1 MRVVVVV
8 VRNLAVS
15 VVTEGG
21 VGVLEIRGVRR
32 VRGGE
37 GVARRNCLF
46 HVELSIFASRHDFY
60 ILDLGLTTFWFF
72 FLSFF
77 SEFQTRREQRES
89 KNPNSIGFR
98 NGDWDENLEESKT

>member
-1 MRVVVVV
+1 MSRRSSRQRREMQGRVRVVVVV

-21 VGVLEIRGVRR
+21 AGVLEIRGVRR

-72 FLSFF
+72 ILSFF
-77 SEFQTRREQRES
+77 SEFQTRIEQREQ
-89 KNPNSIGFR
+89 KPKF
-98 NGDWDENLEESKT
+98 DWV